1 MGETRTVVRRRIGR
15 RIASGD
21 VGRKPSST
29 GHRGTSCVVR
39 TDRCLY
45 AVAAEAR
52 SISNG
57 VLRLYPVFYTL
68 YFFDGES
75 R

>member
-21 VGRKPSST
+21 VGRKPSSSE
-29 GHRGTSCVVR
+29 HRGT
-39 TDRCLY
+39 RCQVQSNKCLCAR
-45 AVAAEAR
+45 AVDAR
-52 SISNG
+52 SMGIDVRHLYL
-57 VLRLYPVFYTL
+57 VLYTL

-75 R
+75 